1 MKPHSLFQGAAPA
14 LAADA
19 LRATEQMSQGK
30 AAGTDG
36 IPVIMYKLG
45 VII

>member
-14 LAADA
+14 LRADA
-19 LRATEQMSQGK
+19 LTATEQMSQGK

-36 IPVIMYKLG
+36 SPANMYKLG
-45 VII
+45 AAI